1 MNHFDVQ
8 LGVNVVGR
16 CVDFDYTMMPLKV
29 KMVIVMVVMMM
40 GLWLNICIC
49 KVLQMKELVNFDVG
63 LEQRRI
69 LVLE

>member
-1 MNHFDVQ
+1 MNYFDEQ

-16 CVDFDYTMMPLKV
+16 LVHFDYTMMPL
-29 KMVIVMVVMMM
+29 MVLMEIEMVVMMM
-40 GLWLNICIC
+40 EPWWNICIC

-63 LEQRRI
+63 VGQRRI